1 MVNLRKTLP
10 KTVLGSIVACFMAV
24 FVMVESNSAEA
35 ASKVD
40 FENIKNDIITA
51 YKNYQREVDLS
62 KYNIYDNIDDTSLK
76 EVMTEIINETPYL
89 FYTGQEYSK
98 KIVSGSTL
106 IKNVV
111 LSYSKTYIKADG
123 SINIAKIKKTR
134 KKIDS
139 AVNKALKNIN
149 SGMDDIEKA
158 MVVIEKNNIK
168 VLENSII

>member
-76 EVMTEIINETPYL
+76 
-89 FYTGQEYSK
+89 
-98 KIVSGSTL
+98 
-106 IKNVV
+106 
-111 LSYSKTYIKADG
+111 
-123 SINIAKIKKTR
+123 
-134 KKIDS
+134 
-139 AVNKALKNIN
+139 
-149 SGMDDIEKA
+149 
-158 MVVIEKNNIK
+158 
-168 VLENSII
+168 